1 MFISRQPGKKRYKEI
16 YWIVSF
22 FLQPVS
28 KYNFQKNHCRTC
40 FLISSKA
47 EGTGSHTLVE
57 RQGKLSQLNPNSGS
71 LTDCM
76 RSAPQGF
83 TECLPYTNSLQKTG
97 THWGVVFRS
106 NNTDITAKTQRF
118 QSWGV
123 EKKRNSDLL
132 PFLFNWNTT
141 LCKMKR
147 CYLKEASTDSP
158 KGPLSP
164 SESCHHTSLDILRP
178 LGQEACCPGDTW
190 RKAKR

>member
-97 THWGVVFRS
+97 TH
-106 NNTDITAKTQRF
+106 
-118 QSWGV
+118 
-123 EKKRNSDLL
+123 
-132 PFLFNWNTT
+132 
-141 LCKMKR
+141 
-147 CYLKEASTDSP
+147 
-158 KGPLSP
+158 
-164 SESCHHTSLDILRP
+164 
-178 LGQEACCPGDTW
+178 
-190 RKAKR
+190 